1 MNTFGTVKNKLENVR
16 MALQLWR
23 VRSLSCGFLENHK
36 KRWEK
41 NTLRIKYVVYVAVSC
56 DQQVT
61 LEMHAEMRV
70 SSRKM
75 SFIAMTKLVV
85 PNG

>member
-1 MNTFGTVKNKLENVR
+1 VYAWHCNYGAF
-16 MALQLWR
+16 APFR
-23 VRSLSCGFLENHK
+23 VVFSKIIK

-41 NTLRIKYVVYVAVSC
+41 NTLRIKYVVYIAVSSV
-56 DQQVT
+56 QQVT

-75 SFIAMTKLVV
+75 SFIGMTKLVV